1 MNFSGSALFKMEL
14 NIRVL
19 GSSSAG
25 NCTLLWDSQSALM
38 IDCGFNPKYI
48 LDNLRLL
55 DMELSFI
62 SGVVITH
69 THGDHVNRTMMK
81 ELNKAGIPVYC
92 HYNIRR
98 DLAQKYVS
106 MGRGHTPGLLKV
118 FTDEELLIGNFR
130 VTAFEVPHDSTGG
143 CFGYNILKSLGSEV
157 KKITVATDI
166 GYYHDEIIS
175 RFLDSDIIMLESNH
189 DPDMLEH
196 SGRPEYLKQRIRQ
209 IGHLSNPQCAE
220 LLDKV
225 IKGSTKLPEAVI
237 LAHISQQCN
246 LPHLAM
252 DSAQEVLN
260 SNGLMTTKL
269 CLTHRN
275 RANEI
280 LRFKAGSRP
289 FQQLSLF

>member
-1 MNFSGSALFKMEL
+1 MEL

-25 NCTLLWDSQSALM
+25 NCTLVWDNESALM

-48 LDNLRLL
+48 LANLELL
-55 DMELSFI
+55 DMDLSFI

-81 ELNKAGIPVYC
+81 EFNKAGIPVFC

-98 DLAQKYVS
+98 DLTQKFVS
-106 MGRGHTPGLLKV
+106 MGHGHKPGLLKV
-118 FTDEELLIGNFR
+118 FTDEEIQIGNFR
-130 VTAFEVPHDSTGG
+130 ITSFEVPHDSTGG
-143 CFGYNILKSLGSEV
+143 CFGYNILKETASEM

-166 GYYHDEIIS
+166 GFFHDEIIS
-175 RFLDSDIIMLESNH
+175 RFLDSDIIIVESNH
-189 DPDMLEH
+189 DPDMLDN
-196 SGRPEYLKQRIRQ
+196 SGRPEYLKQRIRE
-209 IGHLSNPQCAE
+209 IGHLSNFQCAE

-246 LPHLAM
+246 LPHLAL

-260 SNGLMTTKL
+260 SNGLISTRL
-269 CLTHRN
+269 YLTHRN

-280 LRFKAGSRP
+280 LRTKADSKP
-289 FQQLSLF
+289 FQQLNLF

>member
-1 MNFSGSALFKMEL
+1 MEL
-14 NIRVL
+14 NIRVF

-25 NCTLLWDSQSALM
+25 NCTLVWDSNSALM

-48 LDNLRLL
+48 LANLELL
-55 DMELSFI
+55 DMDLSFI

-81 ELNKAGIPVYC
+81 EFNKAGIPVFC

-98 DLAQKYVS
+98 DLAQKFVS
-106 MGRGHTPGLLKV
+106 MGRGHNPGLLKV
-118 FTDEELLIGNFR
+118 FTDEEIQIGNFR
-130 VTAFEVPHDSTGG
+130 VTGFEVPHDSTGG
-143 CFGYNILKSLGSEV
+143 CFGYNILKEMGSEV

-166 GYYHDEIIS
+166 GFFHDEIIN
-175 RFLDSDIIMLESNH
+175 RFLDSDIIILESNH
-189 DPDMLEH
+189 DPDMLEN
-196 SGRPEYLKQRIRQ
+196 SGRPEYLKQRIRE
-209 IGHLSNPQCAE
+209 IGHLSNIQCAE

-225 IKGSTKLPEAVI
+225 IKGSKRLPEAVI

-246 LPHLAM
+246 MPGLAF

-260 SNGLMTTKL
+260 NNGLTGTKL
-269 CLTHRN
+269 CLSHRN

-280 LRFKAGSRP
+280 LRIKAGNKP
-289 FQQLSLF
+289 VQQLNLF

>member
-1 MNFSGSALFKMEL
+1 MEL

-19 GSSSAG
+19 GSSSSG
-25 NCTLLWDSQSALM
+25 NCTLVWDKDGALM
-38 IDCGFNPKYI
+38 IDCGFNPGYI
-48 LDNLRLL
+48 MANLELL

-81 ELNKAGIPVYC
+81 ELNKADIPVYC

-106 MGRGHTPGLLKV
+106 MGRGHKPGLLKV
-118 FTDEELLIGNFR
+118 FTDEELQIGNFR

-143 CFGYNILKSLGSEV
+143 CFGYNILKDLGAGV

-166 GYYHDEIIS
+166 GYFHDEIIS
-175 RFLDSDIIMLESNH
+175 RFLDSDIIIVESNH
-189 DPDMLEH
+189 DPDMLEN
-196 SGRPEYLKQRIRQ
+196 SGRPEYLKERIRQ

-220 LLDKV
+220 LLDRV
-225 IKGSTKLPEAVI
+225 IKGSTRLPEAVI

-246 LPHLAM
+246 LPGLAL
-252 DSAQEVLN
+252 DSAREVLN
-260 SNGLMTTKL
+260 NNGLTATKV
-269 CLTHRN
+269 CLSHRN

-280 LRFKAGSRP
+280 LRIKPGSQP